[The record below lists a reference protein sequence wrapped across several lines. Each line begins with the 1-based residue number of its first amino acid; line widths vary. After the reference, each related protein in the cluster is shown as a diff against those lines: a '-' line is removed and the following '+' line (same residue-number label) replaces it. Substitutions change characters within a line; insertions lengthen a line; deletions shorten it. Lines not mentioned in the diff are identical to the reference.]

1 MVSIHKSTL
10 KLKKNDTKPKKTKNN
25 KHCLH
30 IKTALRISNKRHNK
44 RSNAS
49 PNKQNIKLK
58 HKILYNSYEQN
69 NLQSHNKPTER
80 QQQPEIL
87 LNKTSK
93 TSNKPIPRKRQ

>member
-1 MVSIHKSTL
+1 MVSINKSTL

-25 KHCLH
+25 KHCLQ
-30 IKTALRISNKRHNK
+30 INTALRISNKRFKK

-49 PNKQNIKLK
+49 PIIQNIKLK

-80 QQQPEIL
+80 KATPEIL
-87 LNKTSK
+87 LKTTSK
-93 TSNKPIPRKRQ
+93 TSNKAIPRKRQ